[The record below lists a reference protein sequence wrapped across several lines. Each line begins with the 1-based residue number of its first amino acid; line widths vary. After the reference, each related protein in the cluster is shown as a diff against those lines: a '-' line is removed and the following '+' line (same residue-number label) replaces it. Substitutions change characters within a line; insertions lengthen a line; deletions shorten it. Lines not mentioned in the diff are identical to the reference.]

1 MAINYRKA
9 TSTRL
14 VVRKAS
20 LWSLYP
26 WSLLTTRPADPSTAP
41 GVAARLPLR
50 RGIGVYGV
58 KRVYQ
63 GRRGIR
69 GKGGISSSRGYRGYA
84 PASGVNG
91 VNAHQKGIRGMWG
104 MWGIWGIWGICGKAA
119 KAQKEC
125 QADSIN
131 SWLVLRWPP
140 PGGLPQRPADVPGN
154 KRGTLPRGG
163 GGGRRWRWP

>member
-1 MAINYRKA
+1 M
-9 TSTRL
+9 
-14 VVRKAS
+14 
-20 LWSLYP
+20 
-26 WSLLTTRPADPSTAP
+26 
-41 GVAARLPLR
+41 
-50 RGIGVYGV
+50 GVYGV

-91 VNAHQKGIRGMWG
+91 VNAHQKGIGGIRGIRG
-104 MWGIWGIWGICGKAA
+104 RICGKAAKA

-131 SWLVLRWPP
+131 WLVQVQGTRYQVVYQVNDERSQQQVM
-140 PGGLPQRPADVPGN
+140 PQQNIGPQCC
-154 KRGTLPRGG
+154 L
-163 GGGRRWRWP
+163 